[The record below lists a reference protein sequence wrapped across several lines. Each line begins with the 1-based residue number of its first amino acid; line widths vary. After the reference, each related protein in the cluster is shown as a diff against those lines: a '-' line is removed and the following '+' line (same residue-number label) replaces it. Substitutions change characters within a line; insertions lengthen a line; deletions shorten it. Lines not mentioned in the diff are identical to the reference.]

1 MHLPDAKA
9 YCIACRFRREV
20 CLCGE
25 ARPVAADFGLIVVI
39 HEQESR
45 KLSNTGHLAQ
55 LVVPGCRVLTQPAF
69 GRGTVDLGELSATH
83 ASDGRPW
90 RTVLFYPG
98 LGATPLTPEYAAE
111 LRRPD
116 ASGAVPRLRLVIPD
130 GTWKQARRMVK
141 RLPALAAL
149 PRVILSDDP
158 GFAEREAMRP
168 RGNPAAF
175 RVSTCEAIAAA
186 FGQLG
191 EPEAARE
198 LYRVYDEAALR
209 IALLKGKLPL
219 AAHRQVLR
227 PNVV

>member
-1 MHLPDAKA
+1 MHFSDAKA
-9 YCIACRFRREV
+9 HCISCRFRREL
-20 CLCGE
+20 CLCKG
-25 ARPVAADFGLIVVI
+25 ARQFVSDFGLIVVI

-45 KLSNTGHLAQ
+45 KQSNTGHLAQ
-55 LVVPGCRVLTQPAF
+55 VVIPGCRVLTHPAF
-69 GRGTVDLGELSATH
+69 GRGTVDLEALKETH
-83 ASDGRPW
+83 AQDGRPW

-98 LGATPLTPEYAAE
+98 LGAKPLTAAFAAE

-116 ASGAVPRLRLVIPD
+116 ETGIAPRLRIVIPD
-130 GTWKQARRMVK
+130 GTWRQARRLVK
-141 RLPALAAL
+141 RLPLLAAL

-191 EPEAARE
+191 EPETARE

-209 IALLKGKLPL
+209 IAILKGKLPL
-219 AAHRQVLR
+219 AGNRHVLQ
-227 PNVV
+227 PSAP